1 MRQSGIFSHLCNG
14 NAFPRC
20 ENYLLVTDK
29 ELVQACKRGD
39 PKAQKAL
46 YDRYAPR
53 MFALC
58 RRYLKSR
65 EEAEDALLEGFFK
78 IFTHLDQF
86 DGSGNFEGWMRRI
99 MINQALMK
107 IRKKHALK
115 QAVELDYKLQ
125 DRAHSIEQQL
135 EAEDVLNL
143 LAHLPEGYRTVFN
156 LYVIEGYKH
165 REIADLLG
173 ISINTSK
180 SQLILA
186 RKKLRSLLEK
196 RAGLEQTREKETGK

>member
-1 MRQSGIFSHLCNG
+1 MLND
-14 NAFPRC
+14 
-20 ENYLLVTDK
+20 LLVTDQ
-29 ELVQACKRGD
+29 ELVQACKKGN
-39 PKAQKAL
+39 PKAQKEL

-58 RRYLKSR
+58 KRYLPVT

-78 IFTHLDQF
+78 VFSHIEQY

-115 QAVELDYKLQ
+115 NAVKPDGDLKDNSV
-125 DRAHSIEQQL
+125 SIQQQL
-135 EAEDVLNL
+135 EAEDILKL
-143 LAHLPEGYRTVFN
+143 LDHLPEGYRTVFN
-156 LYVIEGYKH
+156 LYAIEGYKH
-165 REIADLLG
+165 REIAEMLG

-186 RKKLRSLLEK
+186 RKKLRHLLQKQQSAEEK
-196 RAGLEQTREKETGK
+196 NRNA